1 MQPNTAS
8 DAATQY
14 IGFDARTNNTPVS
27 FEGAANTAVK
37 HVVGNGYAQT
47 LLTGNV
53 APAAALTVSDLG
65 LQNVT
70 VTGGKLTL
78 GDAYIPSGST
88 VAVSGGGLAVEK
100 VTGAGEGSVIDLGKT
115 FFNANAS
122 SVNVSGCTITG
133 GSNSLA
139 GGAFYLN
146 RPNNTF
152 TNCTIS
158 GNSTGTAGG
167 AMRVDVYAS
176 NTTLT
181 GCTIT
186 GNYSNYANGGGI
198 GAYADITLKN
208 CILTGNVDRNGDRGD
223 LSVVSG
229 AIANVAGGYLGFV
242 LVNSGGKLVVSSECR
257 IDKVGYTAGSDGT
270 VTLTSGAILDL
281 TGNTNATP
289 IAPGGGITFA
299 SGGAT
304 VLYSSGAVSGS
315 YMMNNVTLPAG
326 AKLTNTAVVN
336 LNSAHVII
344 PNNAT
349 ATASGCVFSGG
360 SAVYGGAFDINGV
373 AIFNKCGFVG
383 NSGDAGT
390 AITMENTNANI
401 SLTSCTFSGNT
412 GNNGA
417 VFAYRGTVTLSD
429 TVFSSGQNVVLGT
442 SSASVILS
450 NLNTI
455 QSITGAG
462 IATVTISSGT
472 ILDFTGNTNAKPINP
487 GGAITI
493 PAGAVVKIIGS
504 DGPTSSAYLSELA
517 LTGTTITNV
526 PSVLGATVTVPA
538 TGGPW
543 EVHFVDSTSS
553 IYSATGTERQE
564 VLAGAVTYIGGQ

>member
-1 MQPNTAS
+1 
-8 DAATQY
+8 
-14 IGFDARTNNTPVS
+14 
-27 FEGAANTAVK
+27 
-37 HVVGNGYAQT
+37 
-47 LLTGNV
+47 
-53 APAAALTVSDLG
+53 
-65 LQNVT
+65 
-70 VTGGKLTL
+70 
-78 GDAYIPSGST
+78 
-88 VAVSGGGLAVEK
+88 
-100 VTGAGEGSVIDLGKT
+100 
-115 FFNANAS
+115 
-122 SVNVSGCTITG
+122 
-133 GSNSLA
+133 
-139 GGAFYLN
+139 
-146 RPNNTF
+146 
-152 TNCTIS
+152 
-158 GNSTGTAGG
+158 
-167 AMRVDVYAS
+167 MRVDVYAS

-450 NLNTI
+450 KLNTI